1 MYFEKILNRCSSFSS
16 EMILSKKFNTK
27 RHPTSQIIIHEN
39 NIVKRNIIALSK
51 KTNISCSVIR
61 SPSFFMRKKFNQIHR
76 TTFLVIPTHNMIV
89 FMPVCFHIPF
99 MRKVLIQ
106 EYYAPI
112 ILIYGIPTY
121 RSRHI
126 THYASNIIH

>member
-61 SPSFFMRKKFNQIHR
+61 SPSFFMRKKLNQIHR
-76 TTFLVIPTHNMIV
+76 TTFLIITTHNMIV
-89 FMPVCFHIPF
+89 FMPICFHIPF
-99 MRKVLIQ
+99 V
-106 EYYAPI
+106 
-112 ILIYGIPTY
+112 
-121 RSRHI
+121 
-126 THYASNIIH
+126 